1 MLGRGINVW
10 IGWPYTSI
18 ACRPWVLTHESLEF
32 ENLIYCFMLGYLLK
46 ICSSSIH
53 MKLNLN
59 LMLVYHAK
67 LDSEVFA
74 LNCNPGY
81 SFEIGCRDI

>member
-1 MLGRGINVW
+1 
-10 IGWPYTSI
+10 
-18 ACRPWVLTHESLEF
+18 
-32 ENLIYCFMLGYLLK
+32 MLGYLLK

-81 SFEIGCRDI
+81 SFEIGCHDI